1 MGTKNSRRT
10 RNRKMGERKQNGVE
24 NIVEGRE
31 RKTVQRDTLRDKF
44 ELLLGLLSA
53 TARIQHS
60 VNYVPKYFIIKHFAV
75 LIVAPTTAGNEK
87 KKEKRANNAL
97 EAT

>member
-1 MGTKNSRRT
+1 
-10 RNRKMGERKQNGVE
+10 MGEREQNGVE

-53 TARIQHS
+53 TARIQYS
-60 VNYVPKYFIIKHFAV
+60 VNYASKSFIIKHFAV
-75 LIVAPTTAGNEK
+75 LIVAPTTAENEK
-87 KKEKRANNAL
+87 KKKKKNEANNAL